1 MSAIKILEEL
11 KMVDSVCEQL
21 ATEMQTIE
29 DAYIRGDLSREERD
43 HLLTEICDV
52 RAARETAG
60 NEIAM
65 RKIVAASKILLAVM

>member
-11 KMVDSVCEQL
+11 KLVDSACKQL
-21 ATEMQTIE
+21 AIEMQTIE
-29 DAYIRGDLSREERD
+29 DAYTKGDLSREERD
-43 HLLTEICDV
+43 YLLTEICEV

-65 RKIVAASKILLAVM
+65 RQVVAAARVLLALI